1 MGEKLTKRWNR
12 GGGGDFRGDAFNAL
26 FFIHA
31 KDHLWER
38 IGLKPAEAAPGTP
51 TEEDDGG
58 GSPGLV
64 HFINQPVQCVIIVLV
79 IVLTVTSNV
88 CIILNIG
95 LNELKRRNTNFVLIK
110 VVCTLIKKENKIFL
124 I

>member
-1 MGEKLTKRWNR
+1 VGGFSGEMHSMH
-12 GGGGDFRGDAFNAL
+12 
-26 FFIHA
+26 FFLPTPKITSEKEDWA
-31 KDHLWER
+31 
-38 IGLKPAEAAPGTP
+38 KPAEAAPGTP

-64 HFINQPVQCVIIVLV
+64 HFINQPVQCVIIILV

-110 VVCTLIKKENKIFL
+110 VCLDAN
-124 I
+124 